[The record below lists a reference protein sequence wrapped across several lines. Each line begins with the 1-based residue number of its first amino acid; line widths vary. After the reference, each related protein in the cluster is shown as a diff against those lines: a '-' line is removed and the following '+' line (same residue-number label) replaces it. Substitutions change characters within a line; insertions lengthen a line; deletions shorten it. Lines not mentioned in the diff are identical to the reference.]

1 MNIEKGLEIFSGNPK
16 LDKSSSFYKKRI
28 EN

>member
-16 LDKSSSFYKKRI
+16 LHKSSSCYK
-28 EN
+28 